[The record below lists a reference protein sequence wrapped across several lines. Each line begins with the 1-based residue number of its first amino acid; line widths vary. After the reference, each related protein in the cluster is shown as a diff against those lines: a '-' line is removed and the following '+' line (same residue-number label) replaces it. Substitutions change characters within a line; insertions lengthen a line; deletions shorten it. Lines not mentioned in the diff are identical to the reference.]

1 MKNRSLLIVTTLVI
15 VSFLSIG
22 ASISRTGNSG
32 NVDPQETKDHGIG
45 PVKNVVLGPIDKKIA
60 DDGKILFTTK
70 CIICHE
76 MDTKKIGPPLRNV
89 TKDRAPEYIMNLL
102 VNAPQMQKEDPIV
115 KDLFKKY
122 NNVPMPD
129 PAFTQT
135 QARAMLEYLR
145 TMAK

>member
-1 MKNRSLLIVTTLVI
+1 MKNRSLLIVATLVT

-22 ASISRTGNSG
+22 ASMDRAGNSG
-32 NVDPQETKDHGIG
+32 NADPQENKDHGIG

-60 DDGKILFTTK
+60 DDGKSLFTAK

-76 MDTKKIGPPLRNV
+76 MDTKKIGPPLRNI
-89 TKDRAPEYIMNLL
+89 TKDRTPEYIMNLL
-102 VNAPQMQKEDPIV
+102 VNAPQMQKEDLIV

-135 QARAMLEYLR
+135 QARAVLEYLR